1 MEIEGKDMVEDKVE
15 DMVEDFEEVVDL
27 LLQY

>member
-1 MEIEGKDMVEDKVE
+1 MEIEGKDMVEDEVE

>member
-1 MEIEGKDMVEDKVE
+1 MEIEGEDMVEDEVE
-15 DMVEDFEEVVDL
+15 DMVEDFEEVEDL